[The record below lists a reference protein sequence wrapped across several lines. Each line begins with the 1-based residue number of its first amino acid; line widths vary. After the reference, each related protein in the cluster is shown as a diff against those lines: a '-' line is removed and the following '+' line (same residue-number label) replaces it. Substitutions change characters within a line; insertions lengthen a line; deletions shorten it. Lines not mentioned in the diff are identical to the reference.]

1 MRLKHHLLF
10 ALTNL
15 IFTTAAFAQPA
26 QGYFTSEA
34 KTVYSNDNIIVS
46 IKKYN
51 PTESEIKK
59 ATTPEKNA
67 AINYLQ
73 VPFAVT
79 NASLFDNSF
88 ESNLYCLDRS
98 GNVKWSKPLGFS
110 KNSAASPVAVDK
122 DFIYAG
128 EGTKEAG
135 KVQLKKIDNNG
146 TVIWSKTF
154 DSLENVNDILIA
166 GNKVNALVSF
176 EVSKKVI
183 HADKTFSYDTY
194 PIYFF
199 LQLDIATGAV
209 IKKEYQ
215 MMGNYLS
222 SLGFT
227 NPYISSYQSYYL
239 SKKDSA
245 MFLSTLNQQS
255 ATTVSENL
263 PKGISILNLIAGPS
277 ENHYLTLSKDKDYVL
292 FTDFYGKEKKY
303 TSNLPVKISNNPFN
317 RTALLQTEKDSMI
330 SIINSGTDIS
340 VCYTDTTGKS
350 DCSIKK
356 NILKSLMAG
365 AGLIGNKP
373 YFITVTGRDKPGIA
387 GKIELVYY

>member
-1 MRLKHHLLF
+1 MRLKQQLLF

-34 KTVYSNDNIIVS
+34 KTLYSNDNIIVS

-51 PTESEIKK
+51 PTEDEIKK
-59 ATTPEKNA
+59 IITPEKNA
-67 AINYLQ
+67 PMTYLQ
-73 VPFAVT
+73 VPFTVT
-79 NASLFDNSF
+79 NANLFDNGF

-98 GNVKWSKPLGFS
+98 GNVKWSKILGFS
-110 KNSAASPVAVDK
+110 KNSTASPVAVDK
-122 DFIYAG
+122 DFLYAG
-128 EGTKEAG
+128 EGVKEAG
-135 KVQLKKIDNNG
+135 KVQLQKIDKNG
-146 TVIWSKTF
+146 TAIWSKTF

-166 GNKVNALVSF
+166 GNIVNALVSF
-176 EVSKKVI
+176 EVSKKVV
-183 HADKTFSYDTY
+183 HADKTFSYNTY

-199 LQLDIATGAV
+199 LQLDIETGAV

-227 NPYISSYQSYYL
+227 NPHISSYQSYYL
-239 SKKDSA
+239 NKKDSA
-245 MFLSTLNQQS
+245 MYLSTLNQQS

-263 PKGISILNLIAGPS
+263 PKRISILNLIAGPS

-292 FTDFYGKEKKY
+292 FTNFYGKEKKY
-303 TSNLPVKISNNPFN
+303 TSNLPVNINNNAFN

-330 SIINSGTDIS
+330 SIINSGTDIN

-356 NILKSLMAG
+356 NILKSLMVG
-365 AGLIGNKP
+365 TGLIGNKP
-373 YFITVTGRDKPGIA
+373 YFITVTGRDKPGMP

>member
-1 MRLKHHLLF
+1 MRLIHQLLF
-10 ALTNL
+10 VTGLL
-15 IFTTAAFAQPA
+15 FTTTAIAQPA

-34 KTVYSNDNIIVS
+34 KTVYSKDNIIVS

-51 PTESEIKK
+51 PTEDEIKK
-59 ATTPEKNA
+59 ATKPAKNA
-67 AINYLQ
+67 PMTYLQ
-73 VPFAVT
+73 IPFAVT

-88 ESNLYCLDRS
+88 ESNLYCLDRL
-98 GNVKWSKPLGFS
+98 GNVKWNKLLGFS
-110 KNSAASPVAVDK
+110 KNSTASPVAVDK

-128 EGTKEAG
+128 EGMKEAG
-135 KVQLKKIDNNG
+135 KIQLQKIDLNG
-146 TVIWSKTF
+146 TVVWSKTF
-154 DSLENVNDILIA
+154 DSLDNVNDILIA

-176 EVSKKVI
+176 DISKKVI
-183 HADKTFSYDTY
+183 HADKTFSYNTY

-199 LQLDIATGAV
+199 LQLDTATGAV

-222 SLGFT
+222 SLGFS

-245 MFLSTLNQQS
+245 LYLSTLNQQS
-255 ATTVSENL
+255 ASTVSENM
-263 PKGISILNLIAGPS
+263 PKGHSILNLVAGPS
-277 ENHYLTLSKDKDYVL
+277 ENHYLTLFNEKDYVL

-303 TSNLPVKISNNPFN
+303 TSNLPVKINNNPFN
-317 RTALLQTEKDSMI
+317 RTALLQTATDSMI
-330 SIINSGTDIS
+330 SIINAGADIS

-365 AGLIGNKP
+365 AGLMGNKP
-373 YFITVTGRDKPGIA
+373 YFIIVTGRDQPGMP
-387 GKIELVYY
+387 GKLELVYY

>member
-1 MRLKHHLLF
+1 MRLKKQLLF

-15 IFTTAAFAQPA
+15 IFTSATFAQPA

-51 PTESEIKK
+51 PTEDEIKK
-59 ATTPEKNA
+59 AIKPEKNA
-67 AINYLQ
+67 AMTYLQ
-73 VPFAVT
+73 IPFTVT
-79 NASLFDNSF
+79 NASLFNNDF
-88 ESNLYCLDRS
+88 ESSLYCLDRS
-98 GNVKWSKPLGFS
+98 GNVKWTKPLGFS
-110 KNSAASPVAVDK
+110 KNSAASPLAIDK
-122 DFIYAG
+122 DFLYAG
-128 EGTKEAG
+128 EGIKEAG
-135 KVQLKKIDNNG
+135 KVQLQKIDMNG
-146 TVIWSKTF
+146 NIIWSKVF

-176 EVSKKVI
+176 DVSKKIV
-183 HADKTFSYDTY
+183 HADKTFSYNTY

-199 LQLDIATGAV
+199 LQLDATTGAV

-222 SLGFT
+222 SLGFA

-245 MFLSTLNQQS
+245 IFLSTLNQQS
-255 ATTVSENL
+255 ATTVSENMA
-263 PKGISILNLIAGPS
+263 KGISILNLTAGPS
-277 ENHYLTLSKDKDYVL
+277 ENHYLTISKDNNYIL

-303 TSNLPVKISNNPFN
+303 TSNLPVKVNDNPFN
-317 RTALLQTEKDSMI
+317 RTALLQTETDSMI
-330 SIINSGTDIS
+330 SIINSGTDIN
-340 VCYTDTTGKS
+340 VCFTDTSGKS
-350 DCSIKK
+350 DCSTKK
-356 NILKSLMAG
+356 NILKAQMAG

-373 YFITVTGRDKPGIA
+373 YFITVTGRDKPGMP

>member
-1 MRLKHHLLF
+1 MRLKKQLLF
-10 ALTNL
+10 VLTNL
-15 IFTTAAFAQPA
+15 MFAASAFAQPA

-34 KTVYSNDNIIVS
+34 KTVYTNDNIIVS

-51 PTESEIKK
+51 PTEGEIKK
-59 ATTPEKNA
+59 ATMPEKNA
-67 AINYLQ
+67 AMTYLQ

-98 GNVKWSKPLGFS
+98 GNVKWSTPLGFS

-135 KVQLKKIDNNG
+135 KIQLQKIDNNG

-176 EVSKKVI
+176 EVSKKVA
-183 HADKTFSYDTY
+183 HADKTFSYDSY

-227 NPYISSYQSYYL
+227 NPYISSYLSYYL

-263 PKGISILNLIAGPS
+263 PKETSILNLIAGPS

-317 RTALLQTEKDSMI
+317 RTALLQTESDSMI

-350 DCSIKK
+350 ECSSKK

-373 YFITVTGRDKPGIA
+373 YFITVLGRDKPGII